1 MLRPQLCG
9 TNVKHTLWRP
19 KVMVLPRADVQI
31 ARKSS
36 AMPSEHP
43 VPYERVSAKRKSKAD
58 GVQHKVDGPSIRGAT
73 HLSFSIATA
82 RRAGGNQRPVRLSDR
97 YSIRLPYRFTAQ
109 IRARS
114 SAVSG
119 LRAARSAALRATRL
133 AASRTDTGGP
143 SSLPNTRPFS
153 LAGNPV

>member
-82 RRAGGNQRPVRLSDR
+82 RPAGGES
-97 YSIRLPYRFTAQ
+97 
-109 IRARS
+109 
-114 SAVSG
+114 
-119 LRAARSAALRATRL
+119 ATRPPIRSLQYPL
-133 AASRTDTGGP
+133 ALSFYSADPRPIQRCKRIAGSAFGGI
-143 SSLPNTRPFS
+143 
-153 LAGNPV
+153 AGNAPGGVAHRHRWAFVAPEHSSVFACR